1 MNPNLHLELAKLQK
15 YRTSHLLHLVL
26 SIITAGFW
34 VPVWLLVT
42 ISNANER
49 QKAERR
55 IASIE
60 SSRYH

>member
-1 MNPNLHLELAKLQK
+1 MKPNLHLELTKLQK

-34 VPVWLLVT
+34 IPVWLLVT

-55 IASIE
+55 IRNME
-60 SSRYH
+60 NQ

>member
-1 MNPNLHLELAKLQK
+1 MNPNLHLELAKIQK
-15 YRTSHLLHLVL
+15 YRTNHLLHLVL

-55 IASIE
+55 IRKME
-60 SSRYH
+60 NQ

>member
-1 MNPNLHLELAKLQK
+1 MNTSLHLELVKIQK

-42 ISNANER
+42 ISNVSER
-49 QKAERR
+49 HRAERR
-55 IASIE
+55 IRKME
-60 SSRYH
+60 NQ

>member
-1 MNPNLHLELAKLQK
+1 MNPNLYLELAKIQK
-15 YRTSHLLHLVL
+15 YRTNHLLHLVL

-55 IASIE
+55 IRKME
-60 SSRYH
+60 L

>member
-1 MNPNLHLELAKLQK
+1 MNTSLHLELAKIQK

-26 SIITAGFW
+26 SILTAGFW

-55 IASIE
+55 IRKME
-60 SSRYH
+60 NPKE

>member
-1 MNPNLHLELAKLQK
+1 MKTTLHLELAKIQK

-55 IASIE
+55 I
-60 SSRYH
+60 RKMKNG

>member
-1 MNPNLHLELAKLQK
+1 MNPNLYLELAKIQK

-26 SIITAGFW
+26 SIITAGLW

-55 IASIE
+55 IRKME
-60 SSRYH
+60 Q